1 MFKFS
6 RLFTTFKNLK
16 PDLLLL
22 CSDDLGINFKKLQSD
37 LLNNLKLDFIN
48 IDQNIDALIQL
59 ESIFD

>member
-6 RLFTTFKNLK
+6 RLFTT
-16 PDLLLL
+16 
-22 CSDDLGINFKKLQSD
+22 FKKLQSD